1 MGVILETG
9 PDEYRR
15 TGLSTSLSSERYS
28 DGYPCMCAALRSPP
42 YLDERTRPLLTPSSN
57 CRTACITAGILALP
71 AQLKKTNY
79 QTPSNGTDCA
89 FQLGFN
95 TPLHFF
101 EFLKEHPQAAV
112 QFNNHMSAYRQGRPS
127 WMDPGFYDVPGMI
140 NADIIRDQD
149 ALLVDMGGSV
159 GHDLSEFRRKW
170 SDAPGRLVLQ
180 DLPEVLAQ
188 AKTMSLHPS
197 IELME
202 HDFFTE
208 QPVKGNS
215 EAISL

>member
-1 MGVILETG
+1 MW
-9 PDEYRR
+9 
-15 TGLSTSLSSERYS
+15 TS
-28 DGYPCMCAALRSPP
+28 
-42 YLDERTRPLLTPSSN
+42 N
-57 CRTACITAGILALP
+57 HRTACITAGILALP
-71 AQLKKTNY
+71 AQLKRTNY
-79 QTPSNGTDCA
+79 QNPSNGTDCG

-101 EFLKEHPQAAV
+101 EFLKQRPEAAA
-112 QFNNHMSAYRQGRPS
+112 QFNNHMSAYHQGRPS
-127 WMDPGFYDVPGMI
+127 WMDVGFYDVPGLI
-140 NADIIRDQD
+140 NVDIGEQD

-170 SDAPGRLVLQ
+170 PQASGRLVLQ
-180 DLPEVLAQ
+180 DLPEVVAQ

-208 QPVKGNS
+208 QPVKGM
-215 EAISL
+215 